1 MPTPTSPP
9 TATRW
14 VYNYKMCAFMG
25 TVHILAVAALPFVF
39 WAEWRTNI
47 FALAYYI
54 FSAAGITAGSH
65 RLWSH
70 RSYEAKLPV
79 RILLACAASAA
90 NQGSIFHWARDHRVH
105 HKFSETPADPHNAKR
120 GLFFAHIGWLLV
132 QKDAKVIEAG
142 KKLDLSDLEADPV
155 VMFQRRFATL
165 CAIVWCFVVP
175 TLVPALCWG
184 ESWLNAYMV
193 PGVLRYV
200 CLLHATWLVN
210 SVAHTHGTR
219 PYAPEQNPSESPL
232 VALLAI
238 GEGWHNWHH
247 AFPYDY
253 AASELGMFH
262 QFNPTKLFIDACCL
276 LGLAGNR
283 KRATTAWGARLG
295 RMRRQASEQD
305 KEIQPSL
312 CGPPMFRRRTIA
324 KMARTQRN

>member
-1 MPTPTSPP
+1 
-9 TATRW
+9 
-14 VYNYKMCAFMG
+14 MG

-39 WAEWRTNI
+39 WMNGAQFSRSRTTSSRL
-47 FALAYYI
+47 LA
-54 FSAAGITAGSH
+54 SQQH

-70 RSYEAKLPV
+70 RSYDAKLPV
-79 RILLACAASAA
+79 RYCRCAASAA

-184 ESWLNAYMV
+184 ENWLNAYMV

-200 CLLHATWLVN
+200 SLLHATWLVN

-232 VALLAI
+232 VA
-238 GEGWHNWHH
+238 
-247 AFPYDY
+247 
-253 AASELGMFH
+253 
-262 QFNPTKLFIDACCL
+262 AC
-276 LGLAGNR
+276 NR
-283 KRATTAWGARLG
+283 
-295 RMRRQASEQD
+295 
-305 KEIQPSL
+305 
-312 CGPPMFRRRTIA
+312 
-324 KMARTQRN
+324 